1 MTLTRITPGQPITSV
16 QKIELDIVSVLGGG
30 RDIVLAIDITES
42 VGLNDEGHI
51 RLRQII
57 EDSLKPGD
65 SVYIVPFAQHAT
77 LDQVLSEAYPL
88 GKPLYLSSKSKENI
102 DKILE
107 KIPSKPDTHLY
118 GTDIQRAELTIYQGI
133 AQINQNRLQKNQPI
147 KRQSVVWITD
157 APLFTQPG
165 ITSQVWV
172 ETSAD
177 SPFRNAE
184 SPESKQREVWIKALP
199 LKKRSLSI
207 VTKDNKEYKLTVVD
221 IAPTAQE
228 FCTPVPGGQDT
239 CLINPYLVRQ
249 LWLTGL
255 ISLLVLLAI
264 IWLAIKFHRLQK
276 KWYLIVSFEAKTNP
290 EDQKCSLPNN
300 KRIAIGEYDSTY
312 HDSID
317 CPGVEVKAYLERTGE
332 KLYLVP
338 NNNLVPI
345 YYNGKEITSRTLI
358 NKSSFRLNVPEGDKR
373 DYEIIIKV
381 NK

>member
-1 MTLTRITPGQPITSV
+1 MTITRITSGQPINSV
-16 QKIELDIVSVLGGG
+16 QKIGLDLVSVFGGG

-65 SVYIVPFAQHAT
+65 SVYIVPFAQDIT
-77 LDQVLSEAYPL
+77 LGKVVSEANPL
-88 GKPLYLSSKSKENI
+88 GEPLYLSSKSKENI

-118 GTDIQRAELTIYQGI
+118 GTDIQRAELKIYQGI
-133 AQINQNRLQKNQPI
+133 AQINQNRLQKNQPL

-157 APLFTQPG
+157 APLFTKPG
-165 ITSQVWV
+165 ITSQVWI
-172 ETSAD
+172 ETAAD

-184 SPESKQREVWIKALP
+184 SPESKQREGWIQALP
-199 LKKRSLSI
+199 IQKRSLSI
-207 VTKDNKEYKLTVVD
+207 VTKDNKQYKLTVVD
-221 IAPTAQE
+221 IAPTVQE
-228 FCTPVPGGQDT
+228 FCTPVPGGQET
-239 CLINPYLVRQ
+239 CSVNPYLIRQ

-264 IWLAIKFHRLQK
+264 IWLVIKLYRVQK
-276 KWYLIVSFEAKTNP
+276 KWYLTVSFETQTNP

-300 KRIAIGEYDSTY
+300 KRIAIGEDDSTC

-317 CPGVEVKAYLERTGE
+317 CPGGEVKAYLERKGE

-338 NNNLVPI
+338 NKKLVPI
-345 YYNGKEITSRTLI
+345 YYNG
-358 NKSSFRLNVPEGDKR
+358 
-373 DYEIIIKV
+373 
-381 NK
+381 